1 MKDLILHFGITL
13 GKRYTKKQKKLFIE
27 EVSKIAKANDWNIEF
42 FNKKKFGFINTHM
55 VIGDLKKAKHVVMAA
70 YDTPTKLLLPNQK
83 YYPFKQEKNFSIDQL
98 NLVLQVIVSAIL
110 FIGLYLLVLN
120 TFTWDTLIFS
130 TIVRIISF
138 IIIGQLFK
146 LMTGYPNRFNY
157 NRNSVS
163 LVAIIDL
170 LKEKSLRNK
179 VAFVL
184 VDKASSGMEG
194 YKDIRELNLI
204 PTHMK
209 TLILD
214 GLASGEILALATSHK
229 FEKNAQIFIQNFKTD
244 IILKAYKEEGS
255 ENQIFSYFPSGMMLV
270 SGDRY
275 KNDLVLKNTRTK
287 KDYDVNVER
296 LIDIRNGI
304 FQSFKEVEK

>member
-13 GKRYTKKQKKLFIE
+13 GKRNTKKQKQLFIE
-27 EVSKIAKANDWNIEF
+27 EVSKIAQSYDWDIEF
-42 FNKKKFGFINTHM
+42 FNKKKFGFINSHM

-83 YYPFKQEKNFSIDQL
+83 YYPFKQEKNFSTDQL
-98 NLVLQVIVSAIL
+98 NLVLQVIVSSIL
-110 FIGLYLLVLN
+110 FIGLYVLVSN
-120 TFTWDTLIFS
+120 TVMWKSWILK
-130 TIVRIISF
+130 TIVWGISF
-138 IIIGQLFK
+138 IVFTQLFK
-146 LMTGYPNRFNY
+146 LMTGYPNRFNH
-157 NRNSVS
+157 NRNSAS
-163 LVAIIDL
+163 LVVIIDL
-170 LKEKSLRNK
+170 LKEKSLKNK

-194 YKDIRELNLI
+194 YKDIREQNLI
-204 PTHMK
+204 PTHTK

-229 FEKNAQIFIQNFKTD
+229 FERNAQEFIENFKTD
-244 IILKAYKEEGS
+244 ITLKAYKEESS

-275 KNDLVLKNTRTK
+275 NNDLVLENTRTK

-296 LIDIRNGI
+296 LINIRNGI
-304 FQSFKEVEK
+304 FKSFQGVEK